1 MLLKR
6 KLDTKN
12 IRDQSA
18 KDNKVFIFLYLQ
30 KVVLYVALQG
40 IFPTQRLNPDLPS
53 CRQIL
58 YHLSQQGSN

>member
-40 IFPTQRLNPDLPS
+40 IILTQGWNLCLLLGRL
-53 CRQIL
+53 IL
-58 YHLSQQGSN
+58 YH